1 MNFNEDRPIFLQ
13 LAEIF
18 IQELVSGEIKKSDK
32 LPSVREIAKTYKVNP
47 NTVTRSIDELV
58 GTGLFEVKRG
68 MGTYVID
75 DEAKIKEKRHSY
87 IKKRVENTLEEF
99 QNLGIDKNEFVK
111 LIMEN
116 DNGNNS
122 DSCQN

>member
-75 DEAKIKEKRHSY
+75 DEAMIKEKRRSY

-116 DNGNNS
+116 DNGDNS
-122 DSCQN
+122 DSR

>member
-18 IQELVSGEIKKSDK
+18 IHELVSGQIKKSEK

-47 NTVTRSIDELV
+47 NTVTKSIDELV

-75 DEAKIKEKRHSY
+75 DEAIIKEKRRSY
-87 IKKRVENTLEEF
+87 IKKRIKTTLEEF
-99 QNLGIDKNEFVK
+99 ENLGIDKSEFIN
-111 LIMEN
+111 LIMGN
-116 DNGNNS
+116 NNGDNS
-122 DSCQN
+122 DSR

>member
-75 DEAKIKEKRHSY
+75 DEAKIRENRRSY
-87 IKKRVENTLEEF
+87 IKRRVENTLEEF

-116 DNGNNS
+116 DNGDNS
-122 DSCQN
+122 DSR

>member
-1 MNFNEDRPIFLQ
+1 MDFNEDRPIFLQ

-18 IQELVSGEIKKSDK
+18 IHEFVSGQIKKSEK

-47 NTVTRSIDELV
+47 NTVARSIDELV

-75 DEAKIKEKRHSY
+75 DEAIIKEKRRSY
-87 IKKRVENTLEEF
+87 IKKRIKTTLEEF
-99 QNLGIDKNEFVK
+99 ENLGIDKSEFIN

-116 DNGNNS
+116 NNGENS
-122 DSCQN
+122 DSR

>member
-58 GTGLFEVKRG
+58 GTGLFEAKRG

-116 DNGNNS
+116 DNGDNS
-122 DSCQN
+122 DSR

>member
-1 MNFNEDRPIFLQ
+1 MNLNEDRPIFLQ

-75 DEAKIKEKRHSY
+75 DEAMIKEKRHSY

-116 DNGNNS
+116 DNGDNS
-122 DSCQN
+122 DSR

>member
-75 DEAKIKEKRHSY
+75 DEAKIKEKRRSY

-99 QNLGIDKNEFVK
+99 RNLGIDKNEFVK

-116 DNGNNS
+116 DNGDNS
-122 DSCQN
+122 DSR

>member
-68 MGTYVID
+68 MGTYIIN
-75 DEAKIKEKRHSY
+75 DEAMIKEKRRSY

-116 DNGNNS
+116 DNGDNS
-122 DSCQN
+122 DSR

>member
-75 DEAKIKEKRHSY
+75 DEAMIKKKRHSY

-116 DNGNNS
+116 DNGDNS
-122 DSCQN
+122 DSR

>member
-87 IKKRVENTLEEF
+87 IEKRVENTLE
-99 QNLGIDKNEFVK
+99 
-111 LIMEN
+111 
-116 DNGNNS
+116 
-122 DSCQN
+122 

>member
-75 DEAKIKEKRHSY
+75 DEGKIKEKRRSY
-87 IKKRVENTLEEF
+87 IKKRVETTLEEF

-116 DNGNNS
+116 DNGDNS
-122 DSCQN
+122 DSR

>member
-75 DEAKIKEKRHSY
+75 DEAKIRENRRSY

-116 DNGNNS
+116 DNGDNS
-122 DSCQN
+122 DSR

>member
-75 DEAKIKEKRHSY
+75 DEAKIKENRRSY
-87 IKKRVENTLEEF
+87 IKKSVENTLEEF

-116 DNGNNS
+116 DNGDNS
-122 DSCQN
+122 DSR

>member
-58 GTGLFEVKRG
+58 VTGLFEVKRG

-122 DSCQN
+122 DSR

>member
-1 MNFNEDRPIFLQ
+1 MDFNEDRPIFLQ

-75 DEAKIKEKRHSY
+75 DEAMIKEKRRSY
-87 IKKRVENTLEEF
+87 IRKRVENTLEEF

-116 DNGNNS
+116 DNGDNS
-122 DSCQN
+122 DSR

>member
-75 DEAKIKEKRHSY
+75 DEAMIKEKRRSY

-116 DNGNNS
+116 DNGYNS
-122 DSCQN
+122 DSR

>member
-1 MNFNEDRPIFLQ
+1 MDFNEDRPIFLQ

-18 IQELVSGEIKKSDK
+18 IHELVSGQIKKSEK

-47 NTVTRSIDELV
+47 NTVARSIDELV
-58 GTGLFEVKRG
+58 GTDLFEVKRG

-75 DEAKIKEKRHSY
+75 DEAIIKEKRRSY
-87 IKKRVENTLEEF
+87 IKKRIKTTLEEF
-99 QNLGIDKNEFVK
+99 ENLGIDKSEFIN

-116 DNGNNS
+116 NNGDNS
-122 DSCQN
+122 DSR

>member
-75 DEAKIKEKRHSY
+75 DEAKIRENRRSY
-87 IKKRVENTLEEF
+87 IKKRIENTLEEF

-116 DNGNNS
+116 DNGDNS
-122 DSCQN
+122 DSR

>member
-75 DEAKIKEKRHSY
+75 DEAMIREKRRSY

-116 DNGNNS
+116 DNGDNS
-122 DSCQN
+122 DSR

>member
-1 MNFNEDRPIFLQ
+1 MDFNEDRPIFLQ

-18 IQELVSGEIKKSDK
+18 IHELVSGQIKKSEK

-75 DEAKIKEKRHSY
+75 DEAKIKEKRRSY

-116 DNGNNS
+116 DNGDNS
-122 DSCQN
+122 DSR

>member
-75 DEAKIKEKRHSY
+75 DEAMIKEKRRSY

-99 QNLGIDKNEFVK
+99 KNLGIDKNEFVK
-111 LIMEN
+111 LIMEK
-116 DNGNNS
+116 DNGDNS
-122 DSCQN
+122 DSR

>member
-32 LPSVREIAKTYKVNP
+32 LPSVREIAKKYKVNP

-75 DEAKIKEKRHSY
+75 DEAMIKEKRRSY

-116 DNGNNS
+116 DNGDNS
-122 DSCQN
+122 DSR

>member
-75 DEAKIKEKRHSY
+75 DEAKIRENRRSY

-99 QNLGIDKNEFVK
+99 QDLGIDKNEFVK

-116 DNGNNS
+116 DNGDNS
-122 DSCQN
+122 DSR

>member
-1 MNFNEDRPIFLQ
+1 MDFNEDRPIFLQ

-111 LIMEN
+111 LIVEN
-116 DNGNNS
+116 DNGDNS
-122 DSCQN
+122 DSR

>member
-32 LPSVREIAKTYKVNP
+32 LPSVREIAKTYKVKP

-75 DEAKIKEKRHSY
+75 DEGKIKEKRRSY
-87 IKKRVENTLEEF
+87 IKKRVETTLEEF

-116 DNGNNS
+116 DNGYNS
-122 DSCQN
+122 DSR

>member
-32 LPSVREIAKTYKVNP
+32 LPSVRDIAKKYKVNP
-47 NTVTRSIDELV
+47 NTVPRSIDELV

-75 DEAKIKEKRHSY
+75 DEAMIKEKRRSY

-116 DNGNNS
+116 DNGDNS
-122 DSCQN
+122 DSR

>member
-75 DEAKIKEKRHSY
+75 DEAMIKEKRHSY
-87 IKKRVENTLEEF
+87 IKKRIENTLEEF

-122 DSCQN
+122 DSR

>member
-75 DEAKIKEKRHSY
+75 DEAKIKEKRRSY

-99 QNLGIDKNEFVK
+99 KNLGIDKNEFVK

-116 DNGNNS
+116 DNGDNS
-122 DSCQN
+122 DSR

>member
-18 IQELVSGEIKKSDK
+18 IQELFSREIKKSDK

-75 DEAKIKEKRHSY
+75 DEAKIRENRRSY

-116 DNGNNS
+116 DNGDNS
-122 DSCQN
+122 DSR

>member
-68 MGTYVID
+68 MGTYVIN
-75 DEAKIKEKRHSY
+75 DEAMIKEKRRSY

-99 QNLGIDKNEFVK
+99 QYLGIDKSEFIN

-116 DNGNNS
+116 NNGDNS
-122 DSCQN
+122 DSR

>member
-75 DEAKIKEKRHSY
+75 DEAKIKEKKAFIY
-87 IKKRVENTLEEF
+87 KKE
-99 QNLGIDKNEFVK
+99 G
-111 LIMEN
+111 
-116 DNGNNS
+116 
-122 DSCQN
+122 

>member
-32 LPSVREIAKTYKVNP
+32 LSSVREIAKTYKVNP

-116 DNGNNS
+116 DNGDNS
-122 DSCQN
+122 DSR

>member
-1 MNFNEDRPIFLQ
+1 MDFNEDRPIFLQ

-18 IQELVSGEIKKSDK
+18 IHELVSGQIKKSEK
-32 LPSVREIAKTYKVNP
+32 LPSVREIAKTYKVTP
-47 NTVTRSIDELV
+47 NTVARSIDELV

-75 DEAKIKEKRHSY
+75 DEAIIKEKRRSY
-87 IKKRVENTLEEF
+87 IKKRIKTTLEEF
-99 QNLGIDKNEFVK
+99 ENLGIDKSEFIN

-116 DNGNNS
+116 NNGDNS
-122 DSCQN
+122 DSR

>member
-75 DEAKIKEKRHSY
+75 DEAKIKDKRRSY

-116 DNGNNS
+116 DNGDNS
-122 DSCQN
+122 DSR

>member
-1 MNFNEDRPIFLQ
+1 MDFNEDRPIFLQ

-18 IQELVSGEIKKSDK
+18 IHELVSGQIKKSEK

-47 NTVTRSIDELV
+47 NTVARSIDELV

-75 DEAKIKEKRHSY
+75 DLS
-87 IKKRVENTLEEF
+87 
-99 QNLGIDKNEFVK
+99 
-111 LIMEN
+111 LIHI
-116 DNGNNS
+116 
-122 DSCQN
+122 

>member
-1 MNFNEDRPIFLQ
+1 MDFNEDRPIFLQ

-18 IQELVSGEIKKSDK
+18 IHELVSGQIKKSEK
-32 LPSVREIAKTYKVNP
+32 LPSVREIAKTYKVNL
-47 NTVTRSIDELV
+47 NTVARSIDELV

-75 DEAKIKEKRHSY
+75 DEAIIKEKRRSY
-87 IKKRVENTLEEF
+87 IKKRIKTTLEEF
-99 QNLGIDKNEFVK
+99 ENLGIDKSEFIN

-116 DNGNNS
+116 NNGDNS
-122 DSCQN
+122 DSR

>member
-75 DEAKIKEKRHSY
+75 DEAKIRENRRSY

-99 QNLGIDKNEFVK
+99 QNLRIDKNELVE

-116 DNGNNS
+116 DNGDNS
-122 DSCQN
+122 DSR

>member
-75 DEAKIKEKRHSY
+75 DEAKIKEKRRSY

-122 DSCQN
+122 DSR

>member
-1 MNFNEDRPIFLQ
+1 MDFNEDRPIFLQ

-18 IQELVSGEIKKSDK
+18 IHELVSGQIKKSEK
-32 LPSVREIAKTYKVNP
+32 LPSVREIAKTYKVNL
-47 NTVTRSIDELV
+47 NTVARSIDELV

-75 DEAKIKEKRHSY
+75 DEAIIKEKRRSY
-87 IKKRVENTLEEF
+87 IKKRIKTTLEEF
-99 QNLGIDKNEFVK
+99 ENLGIDKSEFIN

-116 DNGNNS
+116 NNGENS
-122 DSCQN
+122 DSR